1 LISIAEDS
9 TLKFAFIS
17 EDDDLGPMGSKS
29 FLMQTEDQLKI
40 ANETAL
46 TSLTSSPTSNL
57 PFFHLEPP
65 LSEDDYNFTLEESEG
80 IADLFDDDLSLPVYR
95 LDGTSSGD

>member
-1 LISIAEDS
+1 LLSIAEDS

-29 FLMQTEDQLKI
+29 FLMQTEDQLKL
-40 ANETAL
+40 ANETA
-46 TSLTSSPTSNL
+46 LTSSPTSNL
-57 PFFHLEPP
+57 PFLHLEPP